1 MFLSGENRYFAN
13 QDNFAKIPGRPV
25 AYWVSEAF
33 IKTFENSPIE
43 DYAFGRQGMTTTDN
57 AKYLRLWY
65 EVKIGGIGFGV
76 ISRQDSIKRA
86 TKWFPYNKGGAYRK
100 WYGNNDYVVF
110 YLNDGKELIDLV
122 RKKYP
127 RISDPEFIIKNRNC
141 YFKQGVEWSDLTT
154 GSFGARMVRGGFIF
168 DACSPTLFIVGGCTY
183 EFILGFMNTNVFQ
196 KYMNILSPTMHYNIC
211 NVVQVPLIKNN
222 TETVHDLVAEN
233 TNISKDDWDAFE
245 TSWDFKRHP
254 LV

>member
-1 MFLSGENRYFAN
+1 M
-13 QDNFAKIPGRPV
+13 
-25 AYWVSEAF
+25 
-33 IKTFENSPIE
+33 
-43 DYAFGRQGMTTTDN
+43 
-57 AKYLRLWY
+57 
-65 EVKIGGIGFGV
+65 
-76 ISRQDSIKRA
+76 
-86 TKWFPYNKGGAYRK
+86 FPYNKGGAYRK